1 MQPFQ
6 NISVL
11 ARVGEEKKQEWI
23 ESFLRKGFI
32 AIEEML
38 KSTSGKYCVGDEIT
52 IADCCLVPQV
62 YSAVRFKVNLDDC
75 PNVRRINSEL
85 EKLDAFKV
93 AHPSKQPDCPEDL
106 K

>member
-6 NISVL
+6 NVSVL

-23 ESFLRKGFI
+23 VNFLRKGFI
-32 AIEEML
+32 AIEEIL
-38 KSTSGKYCVGDEIT
+38 KITAGKYCIGDEIS
-52 IADCCLVPQV
+52 IADLCLVPQV
-62 YSAVRFKVNLDDC
+62 YGANRF
-75 PNVRRINSEL
+75 NVSLNDFPIVKRINEEL
-85 EKLDAFKV
+85 EKLDEFKK